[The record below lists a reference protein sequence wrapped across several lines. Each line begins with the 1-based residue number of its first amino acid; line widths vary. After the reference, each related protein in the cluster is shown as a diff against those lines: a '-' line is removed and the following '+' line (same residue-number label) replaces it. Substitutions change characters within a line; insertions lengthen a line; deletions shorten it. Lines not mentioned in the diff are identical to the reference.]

1 MSNSK
6 TAESAG
12 DLIRNEIADRIASHK
27 KITTE

>member
-12 DLIRNEIADRIASHK
+12 DLIRNEIADRIASYK